1 MHMDAQAAGDHGI
14 AHSGSKVSNKAD
26 FDRVLKKWADI
37 LRVNLD
43 RVNAAAAGNNK

>member
-1 MHMDAQAAGDHGI
+1 MHMDVQAAGDHGI
-14 AHSGSKVSNKAD
+14 AHAGNKASNKAE

-43 RVNAAAAGNNK
+43 RVNAAAGNNK